1 MILHQITAGDDTK
14 LSFPALGERNK
25 LLLFSLMS
33 LDWVD
38 HRFRP
43 NCSPEHGTCHLVAR
57 THGRGHCCHHMFG
70 KGSLASF
77 VDLLATSSSH
87 PFVRWRV
94 GLPNHLNAVMASIV
108 GAARTIVSCLDE
120 EDGYLTVDR

>member
-1 MILHQITAGDDTK
+1 
-14 LSFPALGERNK
+14 
-25 LLLFSLMS
+25 
-33 LDWVD
+33 
-38 HRFRP
+38 
-43 NCSPEHGTCHLVAR
+43 
-57 THGRGHCCHHMFG
+57 MFG

-108 GAARTIVSCLDE
+108 GVARTIVSCLDE